1 MDVGCR
7 SDLARGQKR
16 RSWFLARGHSA
27 LPPRLYFLCLAQVD
41 GAGQDSRARERFP
54 LCFFGFRRSA
64 GSVRLRE
71 AQLRADFAVPARGQ
85 QSPYLISH
93 LYFRRD
99 KALFSC
105 PANHATQCGIKA
117 MSSGECK
124 RMRKETPVVAP
135 CIGCKPRKETVELCM
150 FSPMHWMRKRP

>member
-1 MDVGCR
+1 VLSFGAGSRCGCGLPLR
-7 SDLARGQKR
+7 SRARPEAPVLVSGPRPQR
-16 RSWFLARGHSA
+16 AA
-27 LPPRLYFLCLAQVD
+27 PRLYFLCLAQVD

-54 LCFFGFRRSA
+54 LCLFGFRRSA
-64 GSVRLRE
+64 SSVRLRE

-135 CIGCKPRKETVELCM
+135 CIGCKPRKGT
-150 FSPMHWMRKRP
+150 P